1 MKKKM
6 PYVLAGILLM
16 ISLVCM
22 ACGST
27 QEATALPDD
36 ANESIQDE
44 EDEDLQNDPNDGLGG
59 DLNEDTVNDFSG
71 FEGIWLGEANN
82 DYDYMEFD
90 SEGNWTLYLSG
101 EVMDEGYLRYEPG
114 KIYYAYSSN
123 WMTPAAGSLWKKGS
137 FTAQPMVTL
146 TRARGM
152 EYLWYKDGGEFTED
166 DEPVAYVEN
175 GSGGSGNQNAHPD
188 SYWSWDSD
196 LYQRMFLTN
205 LRRLVL

>member
-71 FEGIWLGEANN
+71 FEG
-82 DYDYMEFD
+82 
-90 SEGNWTLYLSG
+90 S
-101 EVMDEGYLRYEPG
+101 
-114 KIYYAYSSN
+114 
-123 WMTPAAGSLWKKGS
+123 
-137 FTAQPMVTL
+137 
-146 TRARGM
+146 
-152 EYLWYKDGGEFTED
+152 
-166 DEPVAYVEN
+166 
-175 GSGGSGNQNAHPD
+175 
-188 SYWSWDSD
+188 
-196 LYQRMFLTN
+196 
-205 LRRLVL
+205 RLL

>member
-59 DLNEDTVNDFSG
+59 DLNEDTVIAFYIFFERAVAIRKAGKDDPFSP
-71 FEGIWLGEANN
+71 WVRLW
-82 DYDYMEFD
+82 EF
-90 SEGNWTLYLSG
+90 L
-101 EVMDEGYLRYEPG
+101 
-114 KIYYAYSSN
+114 
-123 WMTPAAGSLWKKGS
+123 
-137 FTAQPMVTL
+137 
-146 TRARGM
+146 
-152 EYLWYKDGGEFTED
+152 
-166 DEPVAYVEN
+166 
-175 GSGGSGNQNAHPD
+175 
-188 SYWSWDSD
+188 
-196 LYQRMFLTN
+196 
-205 LRRLVL
+205 